1 MFLVYLVL
9 SMVGLVGTWYFNLRY
24 DGAEGGYLQAW
35 FANAASSSAA
45 VDIIIV
51 AVAAVLFMIIEGR
64 ELRMRA
70 TWPLVLLTFP
80 VAAAF
85 TIPLFLAL
93 RHRRL
98 NHIPSPLESAP

>member
-1 MFLVYLVL
+1 MFLVYLAL
-9 SMVGLVGTWYFNLRY
+9 SLIGLVGTWYFNLRY
-24 DGAEGGYLQAW
+24 DGADGSYLQAW

-45 VDIIIV
+45 VDIIVV
-51 AVAAVLFMIIEGR
+51 AVAAVFFMVIEGR
-64 ELRMRA
+64 RLRMRA

-93 RHRRL
+93 RHRR
-98 NHIPSPLESAP
+98 ISRTPLELETP